1 MRKIGF
7 WLVPLLFFSL
17 LPLVFRVWALN
28 QAFFSLSPP
37 DSLPRVGETFNIDLT
52 LSTDEAKVK
61 SAEAILTFDPNKL
74 AVVSLTPGAIFD
86 SYPKKNFDTLGN
98 IDLSGTMTVTTAS
111 FSGIGK
117 FGTITFKGLA
127 SGETTVSFSCT
138 AGVTTDTNIIQALTD
153 ADIVDCN
160 RLSQSSLSITAAVGA
175 PTAAPTTAP
184 SPPPAGGLGPTFS
197 LLVFGLGALAFGGLS
212 LFLAKVYHGPD

>member
-17 LPLVFRVWALN
+17 LPLVFRAWALN

-37 DSLPRVGETFNIDLT
+37 DSLPQVGKTFNIDVT
-52 LSTDEAKVK
+52 LNTDEAKVK
-61 SAEAILTFDPNKL
+61 SAEAVLTFDPSKL

-86 SYPKKNFDTLGN
+86 SYPKKDFDTLGN
-98 IDLSGTMTVTTAS
+98 IDLSGAMTVTTAS

-138 AGVTTDTNIIQALTD
+138 VGGTTDTNVIQALTD

-160 RLSQSSLSITAAVGA
+160 RLSPSSLSIGAVVGA
-175 PTAAPTTAP
+175 PTAAPTIPP
-184 SPPPAGGLGPTFS
+184 SPPPAGSLGPTFS
-197 LLVFGLGALAFGGLS
+197 LLVFGLGLLALGGLS
-212 LFLAKVYHGPD
+212 LFLVKVHHGPN